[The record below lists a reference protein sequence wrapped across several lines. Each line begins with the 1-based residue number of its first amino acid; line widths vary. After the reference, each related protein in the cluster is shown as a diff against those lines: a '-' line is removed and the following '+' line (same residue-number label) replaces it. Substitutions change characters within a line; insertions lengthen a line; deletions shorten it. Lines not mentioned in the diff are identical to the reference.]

1 MSLVGLLLA
10 AWLVPASPALPSP
23 APNGTSPAPLGA
35 PTPLPAPA
43 GATAAAG
50 PVLTAGQQVMLE
62 TLVASA
68 RERLG
73 IPGLTIALARSTA
86 PELAF
91 ARGFGWADLENEV
104 PARELT
110 AYRLASLSKPVTAVA
125 VLQLAEQ
132 GRLDLDAPIQRYVP
146 AWPAKAWSP
155 SARQLL
161 AHQGG
166 VRHVADHEWGLTRHF
181 RSVTEALEVFK
192 DDALLFE
199 PGTRVLYSTYGYC
212 LLGAAVENASGA
224 AYMDYLRAAVFKPG
238 GLLDTRDDD
247 GHALIA
253 LRAQGYRRE
262 AGVLL
267 NSSLADTSNKVPA
280 GGLIGTAP
288 DLARFGAALLGGR
301 LLQAETWRA
310 LSTPQRLRNGRLTEF
325 GLGFRA
331 SRQGQDLEIW
341 HQGGQPRVSTL
352 LYLLPRRGWS
362 LALLSNLEGIGMAL
376 LDLAREIGARLELS
390 EAPS

>member
-1 MSLVGLLLA
+1 VLSPSQQATLEALVGA
-10 AWLVPASPALPSP
+10 
-23 APNGTSPAPLGA
+23 
-35 PTPLPAPA
+35 
-43 GATAAAG
+43 
-50 PVLTAGQQVMLE
+50 
-62 TLVASA
+62 A

-73 IPGLTIALARSTA
+73 IPGLTVALARAAA
-86 PELAF
+86 PEIAF

-110 AYRLASLSKPVTAVA
+110 SYRLASLSKPITAVA
-125 VLQLAEQ
+125 VMQLAEQ

-146 AWPAKAWSP
+146 AWPAKAWP
-155 SARQLL
+155 VSARQLL

-166 VRHVADHEWGLTRHF
+166 VRHVAEHEWGLTRHF
-181 RSVTEALEVFK
+181 RGVSEALEVFK
-192 DDALLFE
+192 DDALLYE

-212 LLGAAVENASGA
+212 LLGAAVEGASTA
-224 AYMDYLRAAVFKPG
+224 TYMDYLRAAIFKPA

-247 GHALIA
+247 VQALIA

-262 AGVLL
+262 GGLL
-267 NSSLADTSNKVPA
+267 MNSSLADTSNKIPA

-301 LLQAETWRA
+301 LLQANAWRA
-310 LSTPQRLRNGRLTEF
+310 MSTPQRLRNGRATDF
-325 GLGFRA
+325 GLGFRL
-331 SRQGQDLEIW
+331 SRHAGEQEVW

-362 LALLSNLEGIGMAL
+362 LAVLSNLEGLGMPL
-376 LDLAREIGARLELS
+376 LELAREIGAGLERLEALS
-390 EAPS
+390 